1 MNSDLKATAEFLK
14 TCTRVSIFSHV
25 NPDGDA
31 IGSSCALAKGLASL
45 GVKADIYNVSPVP
58 KAYYFL
64 PKAKEI
70 KLFSGTEELA
80 PVIIVADCAN
90 LKRAELDKYP
100 ESLAGKIVVEID
112 HHVGN
117 EYFGKYNYVE
127 SESIANCENVYRILS
142 AMGAEIDAETATAL
156 YLGLST
162 DSGSFRFDAVTAETH
177 RIAAELLEKGA
188 RTDLVRMDIYESVSK
203 TKLTLQKYLFAHMN
217 FACAGKIAWCAL
229 NADILAETQA
239 ESNDIDGLVDI
250 LKNIEGVEI
259 AILLRERA
267 DGVKISFRSKEWV
280 NVNEL
285 AQNFGGGGHVRAAGA
300 TINEPLIKAT
310 EAVLACAE
318 QSLGEK
324 R

>member
-45 GVKADIYNVSPVP
+45 GVKADIYNVSPIP

-188 RTDLVRMDIYESVSK
+188 RTDLVRMNIYESVSK
-203 TKLTLQKYLFAHMN
+203 AKLTLQKYLFAHMN

-239 ESNDIDGLVDI
+239 ESNDIDGF
-250 LKNIEGVEI
+250 G
-259 AILLRERA
+259 AI
-267 DGVKISFRSKEWV
+267 F
-280 NVNEL
+280 
-285 AQNFGGGGHVRAAGA
+285 
-300 TINEPLIKAT
+300 
-310 EAVLACAE
+310 
-318 QSLGEK
+318 
-324 R
+324 

>member
-45 GVKADIYNVSPVP
+45 GVKADIYNVSPIP

-127 SESIANCENVYRILS
+127 SESIANWRKRLPHTERDGCGNRCRNGDGFIFRLIYRQ
-142 AMGAEIDAETATAL
+142 
-156 YLGLST
+156 
-162 DSGSFRFDAVTAETH
+162 R
-177 RIAAELLEKGA
+177 
-188 RTDLVRMDIYESVSK
+188 LV
-203 TKLTLQKYLFAHMN
+203 
-217 FACAGKIAWCAL
+217 
-229 NADILAETQA
+229 
-239 ESNDIDGLVDI
+239 
-250 LKNIEGVEI
+250 
-259 AILLRERA
+259 
-267 DGVKISFRSKEWV
+267 
-280 NVNEL
+280 
-285 AQNFGGGGHVRAAGA
+285 
-300 TINEPLIKAT
+300 
-310 EAVLACAE
+310 
-318 QSLGEK
+318 SL
-324 R
+324 